1 MVRFKTATK
10 AARVFSLAYLSRNW
24 RHNTLNAN
32 ELYEETLSACALS
45 NKRQFLAQVTE
56 PQAFVNA
63 S

>member
-1 MVRFKTATK
+1 MNNFG
-10 AARVFSLAYLSRNW
+10 LPIRNW

-32 ELYEETLSACALS
+32 ELYEERQSDLTSLHVGS
-45 NKRQFLAQVTE
+45 KRQFLAQVTE